1 MEDELTLMD
10 VFKVLARRWK
20 LIVAVTLIPTIVVAG
35 MLLFIAQTT
44 YTSTAIVMV
53 SDTRPTVTVTNPD
66 QLADPLVNL
75 PMASVVAY
83 QTLAKDPSLSQEVI
97 DKAGLAGE
105 PWNMTVRNL
114 ASAVKIS
121 SVTNSGLI
129 QIDVTLT
136 DRDKAALAANTLAE
150 GLVARGESISK
161 TSLPAAQ
168 QGLKD
173 AYDSAKSALQA
184 VEQEL
189 AALYSKR
196 DSAADLT
203 RVRDTAAD
211 QFTTYRAEVQTL
223 IPAAQQRLKDA
234 YVSAK
239 SALQAVEQ
247 QLAALYSKRDSV
259 SELTSVRDTIL
270 GQVNGY
276 RAQVQTLE
284 TEIRAQQAS
293 LTTKQS
299 TLASTGQYLTT
310 TKSITDDQT
319 LLDVAKATSGQSV
332 LDLAQ
337 LNMTSQEINPVWQ
350 SLTSDTTSLKTDIAY
365 KTELKVLLEKTI
377 PGLESRVLDLN
388 KRIDAE
394 NQAITNMQ
402 RRKDVLAAEFD
413 LATANY
419 VSSLKLEDFKA
430 VYEKTLPG
438 LESTVLDLNARI
450 DAENQAITK
459 AERKK
464 SLLAAEFDLAS
475 ANYVSSLKLEGN
487 PLPPVSVVQQ
497 AIPADEKDAG
507 GRSTKVAITLVAAL
521 LLGILLAFLI
531 DYIQTARAVETVG
544 RRSKE
549 S

>member
-1 MEDELTLMD
+1 MEDEFTLMD

-105 PWNMTVRNL
+105 PYNMTVSKL

-129 QIDVTLT
+129 QIDVTLG
-136 DRDKAALAANTLAE
+136 DKDKAALAANTLAE

-173 AYDSAKSALQA
+173 TYD
-184 VEQEL
+184 
-189 AALYSKR
+189 
-196 DSAADLT
+196 
-203 RVRDTAAD
+203 
-211 QFTTYRAEVQTL
+211 
-223 IPAAQQRLKDA
+223 
-234 YVSAK
+234 SAK

-247 QLAALYSKRDSV
+247 QLATLYSKRDSV
-259 SELTSVRDTIL
+259 TELTNVRDTIL
-270 GQVNGY
+270 GQFDSYQAEVQTLIPAAQQGLKRTYDSAKSALQVVEQQLAAMVSKRDSVTELTNVRDTVLGQVNSY

-284 TEIRAQQAS
+284 TEIQAQQVS
-293 LTTKQS
+293 LATKQAS
-299 TLASTGQYLTT
+299 LASTGQYLTT

-350 SLTSDTTSLKTDIAY
+350 SLTSDVTSVKTDIAY
-365 KTELKVLLEKTI
+365 KTSLKVLLEKTI

-388 KRIDAE
+388 QRIDAE
-394 NQAITNMQ
+394 NKAITSLQ
-402 RRKDVLAAEFD
+402 RRKDVLAAAFSV
-413 LATANY
+413 ATTDY
-419 VSSLKLEDFKA
+419 VSSLKLETFKA
-430 VYEKTLPG
+430 VYEQTLPG
-438 LESTVLDLNARI
+438 LQSRLLDLNQRI
-450 DAENQAITK
+450 DAENKAITSTQRSK
-459 AERKK
+459 D
-464 SLLAAEFDLAS
+464 LLAAEFDLAS
-475 ANYVSSLKLEGN
+475 TNYVSSLKLEGN
-487 PLPPVSVVQQ
+487 PLPPVRVVQQ

-507 GRSTKVAITLVAAL
+507 GRSTTVAVTLVAAL
-521 LLGILLAFLI
+521 LLGILLAFLV
-531 DYIQTARAVETVG
+531 DYIQTTRAAEAADL
-544 RRSKE
+544 RSKE